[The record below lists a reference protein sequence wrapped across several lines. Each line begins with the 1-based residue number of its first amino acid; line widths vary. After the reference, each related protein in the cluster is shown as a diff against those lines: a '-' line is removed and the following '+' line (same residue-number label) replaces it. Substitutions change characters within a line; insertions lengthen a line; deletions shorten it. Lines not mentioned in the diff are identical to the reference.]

1 MSLFSKKPAFLLTA
15 LAAAGISAEQVDAA
29 YAAGN
34 TDFLVGESAT
44 RDQLAADIATKD
56 RALQARDAMLQV
68 AASRDTSFLAALSAL
83 GIDPVALL
91 AAGADPAAI
100 AGDTLKSASAREAAE
115 TLSRHGIKP
124 IAGAST
130 PAGSGKPE
138 PQTLAQYREMKPWEA
153 KSFFASGGTL
163 AD

>member
-44 RDQLAADIATKD
+44 RDQLAADIANKD
-56 RALQARDAMLQV
+56 RQLAARDATLQV
-68 AASRDTSFLAALSAL
+68 AATRDSAFFAALGAL
-83 GIDPVALL
+83 GITPEALL
-91 AAGADPAAI
+91 AADADPAAI
-100 AGDTLKSASAREAAE
+100 AAATLKTAAAREAAE

-124 IAGAST
+124 IAGASA
-130 PAGSGKPE
+130 PAGGGKPE